1 VVPHAR
7 RSATVQLPP
16 SRALPYLSAA
26 GQGNSQITASPLAGS
41 RVRGCRGGCQETPSR
56 SAALNVELRSVFAQA
71 QQHAESLSRTSP
83 LDFFTVFIP
92 REILQLVSGGCSED
106 SFKYL
111 VYSVTYL
118 LLFPVTLI
126 CNGGAL
132 VVFILQSSA
141 SCVVMTNLALSDFS
155 FSLTLPL
162 RLHYYFNERVWIF
175 SDWLCR
181 LYVYCFY
188 VNLYTR
194 HPLPDST
201 ERAPVARGD
210 TPLRHRTLATPTK
223 ALLVC
228 LGVWLLVGVASAPF
242 LLQGRIC
249 RSGVYRCF
257 DPPTRS
263 LSQTVLIMNYVALLI
278 GFLLPFLTI
287 VLSYSRIVRCL
298 NRRSSLHGTEGPS
311 ARLRQCNRRR
321 SVHLVAMVMVTFVV
335 CFLPYHVMRSVHLHA
350 TFAGWSCDV
359 TALLQRVVAV
369 TLCMAASNS
378 GINPVLYYYSTCRF
392 RDNLREARTSLSGRW
407 GSIAAAIS
415 LNRWRNSPMS
425 P

>member
-1 VVPHAR
+1 MNAC
-7 RSATVQLPP
+7 
-16 SRALPYLSAA
+16 LS
-26 GQGNSQITASPLAGS
+26 NSS
-41 RVRGCRGGCQETPSR
+41 
-56 SAALNVELRSVFAQA
+56 SV
-71 QQHAESLSRTSP
+71 
-83 LDFFTVFIP
+83 
-92 REILQLVSGGCSED
+92 GGCSED

-111 VYSVTYL
+111 AYSVTYL

-132 VVFILQSSA
+132 VVFILQWSRRSSA

-188 VNLYTR
+188 VNLYT
-194 HPLPDST
+194 
-201 ERAPVARGD
+201 
-210 TPLRHRTLATPTK
+210 
-223 ALLVC
+223 
-228 LGVWLLVGVASAPF
+228 
-242 LLQGRIC
+242 

-378 GINPVLYYYSTCRF
+378 GINPVLYYYSTRRF
-392 RDNLREARTSLSGRW
+392 RDNLREARTSLSGRR